1 MLSVTYFF
9 IGCNPSVLEGVINSE
24 ALIPIDATIKMGTL
38 SNGMTYYIKKNA
50 KPEQK
55 LELRLV
61 VNAGSILEDE
71 KQLGLAH
78 FMEHMNFNA
87 LNI

>member
-1 MLSVTYFF
+1 
-9 IGCNPSVLEGVINSE
+9 
-24 ALIPIDATIKMGTL
+24 MGTL

-71 KQLGLAH
+71 KQLGLAQ
-78 FMEHMNFNA
+78 FMKHDLMFCYSYLIEESLVYFWSYILMVIFLTSKSDNFVN
-87 LNI
+87 